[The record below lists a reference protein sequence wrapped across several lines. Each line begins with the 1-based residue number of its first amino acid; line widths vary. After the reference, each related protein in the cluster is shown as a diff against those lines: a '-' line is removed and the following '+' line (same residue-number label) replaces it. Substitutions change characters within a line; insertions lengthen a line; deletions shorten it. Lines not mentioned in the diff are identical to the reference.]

1 MSGLDTRNADTAAW
15 LVKVPVALAAVWK
28 AACDQS
34 MAGVV
39 DDSGTEEGA
48 GQLLGRIV
56 TEGQWVLDSEYLKL
70 VRSRTERAA
79 EKVRVV
85 GRYDGLDLDNQIA
98 ARVQE
103 RRLQKDIVERRKA
116 TEAAAK
122 ADQMKRPRLEREEL
136 EEILFRLFE
145 RHSAWAFKEVQAF
158 ATGATQRVADCRTLP
173 PDEANI
179 T

>member
-56 TEGQWVLDSEYLKL
+56 TEEGNDSFLELPESMHAEGIPKRFKLQSMPLPPGAGTDSRMHVLSYE
-70 VRSRTERAA
+70 V
-79 EKVRVV
+79 
-85 GRYDGLDLDNQIA
+85 
-98 ARVQE
+98 
-103 RRLQKDIVERRKA
+103 
-116 TEAAAK
+116 AAAAAAGAPGAAAASAPPKELPK
-122 ADQMKRPRLEREEL
+122 AR
-136 EEILFRLFE
+136 
-145 RHSAWAFKEVQAF
+145 AY
-158 ATGATQRVADCRTLP
+158 G
-173 PDEANI
+173 
-179 T
+179 